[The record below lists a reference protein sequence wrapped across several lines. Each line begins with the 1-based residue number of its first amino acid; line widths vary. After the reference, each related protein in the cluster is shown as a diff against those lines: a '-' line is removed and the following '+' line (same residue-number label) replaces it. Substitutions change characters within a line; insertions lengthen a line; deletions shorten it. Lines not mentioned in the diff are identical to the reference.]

1 MGGMTAPVRDAGLQ
15 PQRTRLAWRRTTLS
29 GTVTAVLAIR
39 ASVRASSPLTG
50 AVLVLL
56 CCVCW
61 LGFLALAHL
70 RIRTLAAS
78 PVPPTLTP
86 RLAWAATGCA
96 VALAVCAAVLVT

>member
-1 MGGMTAPVRDAGLQ
+1 MTDPARDAGLQ

-29 GTVTAVLAIR
+29 ATVTAVLAIR
-39 ASVRASSPLTG
+39 ASVRAAGPATG

-56 CCVCW
+56 CSVCW
-61 LGFLALAHL
+61 LAFLALAHL

-96 VALAVCAAVLVT
+96 VVLALCAGVLVS

>member
-1 MGGMTAPVRDAGLQ
+1 MTAPARDAGLQ

-39 ASVRASSPLTG
+39 ASVRASSPSTG

-61 LGFLALAHL
+61 LAFLGLAHL

-78 PVPPTLTP
+78 PEPPTLTP
-86 RLAWAATGCA
+86 RLVWAATGCA
-96 VALAVCAAVLVT
+96 VALAVCAGVLVS